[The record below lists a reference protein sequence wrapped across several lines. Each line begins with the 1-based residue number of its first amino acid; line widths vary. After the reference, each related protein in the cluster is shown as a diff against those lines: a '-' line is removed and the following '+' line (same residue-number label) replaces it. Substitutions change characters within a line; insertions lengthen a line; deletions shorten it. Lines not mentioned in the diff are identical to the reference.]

1 MKIDMRTGQP
11 TIDASDLAGLLE
23 LSPQEM
29 RDRMQDGRITT
40 RLETG
45 EDVDA
50 GKMRLSF
57 FHGDMRVRLTC
68 SKDGTVLKTQRTKTG
83 PR

>member
-1 MKIDMRTGQP
+1 MKIDMQLGQP
-11 TIDASDLAGLLE
+11 TIDAEDLAGLLN
-23 LSPQEM
+23 LTPADV
-29 RDRMQDGRITT
+29 RDRMRDGRITT

-45 EDVDA
+45 KGDDA

-57 FHGDMRVRLTC
+57 FHDDMRLRLTC
-68 SKDGTVLKTQRTKTG
+68 SKDGTVLKTLRTKTD

>member
-1 MKIDMRTGQP
+1 MKIDMQTGQP
-11 TIDASDLAGLLE
+11 TIDATDLAGLLD
-23 LSPQEM
+23 LTPADV
-29 RDRMQDGRITT
+29 RDRMRDGRITT

-45 EDVDA
+45 AGDDA

-57 FHGDMRVRLTC
+57 FHGNLRVRLTC
-68 SKDGTVLKTQRTKTG
+68 SEDGTVLKTLRTKTD

>member
-11 TIDASDLAGLLE
+11 VIDATDLAGLLDLTPDE
-23 LSPQEM
+23 V
-29 RDRMQDGRITT
+29 RDRMRDGRITT

-45 EDVDA
+45 ADDDA

-57 FHGDMRVRLTC
+57 FHGDLRVRLTC
-68 SKDGTVLKTQRTKTG
+68 SEDGTVLKTLRTRTGQR
-83 PR
+83 

>member
-1 MKIDMRTGQP
+1 MKIDMQTGQP
-11 TIDASDLAGLLE
+11 TIDAADLARLLDLTPDE
-23 LSPQEM
+23 VRNRM
-29 RDRMQDGRITT
+29 RDGRITT

-45 EDVDA
+45 DGEDA

-57 FHGDMRVRLTC
+57 FHDDMRVRLTC
-68 SKDGTVLKTQRTKTG
+68 SEDGTVLKTLRTKAG

>member
-1 MKIDMRTGQP
+1 MKIDMEFGQP
-11 TIDASDLAGLLE
+11 RIDAEDLAGLLN
-23 LSPQEM
+23 LTPADV
-29 RDRMQDGRITT
+29 RDRMRDGRITT

-45 EDVDA
+45 EGDDA

-57 FHGDMRVRLTC
+57 FHDGMRLRLTC
-68 SKDGTVLKTQRTKTG
+68 SKDGTVLKTLRTKTD

>member
-11 TIDASDLAGLLE
+11 VIDAADLAALLDLTPDE
-23 LSPQEM
+23 V
-29 RDRMQDGRITT
+29 RDRMRDGRITT

-45 EDVDA
+45 EDEDA

-57 FHGDMRVRLTC
+57 FHDDMRVRLTC
-68 SKDGTVLKTQRTKTG
+68 SEDGTVLKTLRTSTGQR
-83 PR
+83 